1 MELEEDEHL
10 SSLRRPSGLDG
21 DHGFFGGSKG
31 ELPFVEQP
39 SRTPFVRNINRSV
52 EDFVWAKDS
61 IWGMSSLFF
70 DANVFLNF

>member
-52 EDFVWAKDS
+52 EDFV
-61 IWGMSSLFF
+61 
-70 DANVFLNF
+70 